1 LEEVIPAK
9 SPTKITVDKKLNN
22 KKITKIFCLEN
33 GKININA
40 TNSMPNKFLE

>member
-9 SPTKITVDKKLNN
+9 SPTKIAVDKKLNN

-33 GKININA
+33 GKIKIN
-40 TNSMPNKFLE
+40 TINSIPNKFLE